1 MQFLMHTRKAGSL
14 LYVIFLHYSLGMPV
28 ALGKDLNAYRA
39 LSKCGVAVV
48 LPKEMKGFRL
58 AGIETKLCKK
68 VGRCTS
74 STNCP
79 GSELRGDGSAVSYYI
94 ARYVGPGLCK
104 IRVEGEVGR
113 AIGDGDP
120 NRTWSTQSDLFGKV
134 ILRDW
139 PNGALGTAFLPID
152 NTPSLWNRKYRS
164 RFPVVQYFTEFSCS
178 VRQFNPALAL
188 EIIRSLHIVN
198 AD

>member
-1 MQFLMHTRKAGSL
+1 MQLSSYVRQVESL
-14 LYVIFLHYSLGMPV
+14 IS
-28 ALGKDLNAYRA
+28 ALLLNYAFMSPDALSKDLKAYSA

-58 AGIETKLCKK
+58 DGIETKLCKK
-68 VGRCTS
+68 VGRCGS

-79 GSELRGDGSAVSYYI
+79 GSEFRGDGSAVSYYI

-113 AIGDGDP
+113 ALGEGDP
-120 NRTWSTQSDLFGKV
+120 NRTWSTQTDLFGSV
-134 ILRDW
+134 VLRDW
-139 PNGALGTAFLPID
+139 PDGALGTAFLPVID
-152 NTPSLWNRKYRS
+152 TPSLWNRQYRS
-164 RFPVVQYFTEFSCS
+164 RFPTVQYFTSFSCS

-188 EIIRSLHIVN
+188 EIIRSLHVVH